1 MGKSFKETERSRS
14 NLRGIMKDIFQ
25 GLIANTAVKEHI
37 GFDIAKGRA
46 SHAYIIE
53 GPAGSGKHTIA
64 RMIASALSCLN
75 SDNDAYPL
83 PCGVCDNCR
92 KIRDNNSGDV
102 VYVNKEDK
110 ASIGVD
116 AVRSIREGLYVM
128 PNDSDYRT
136 YIIEEADKMTPA
148 AQNAFLLSLEEPPS
162 FVVFLLL
169 TEDRQKLLETI
180 RSRAQIVRTES
191 IKRDDMREYLL
202 STAVGKTLSLRSPD
216 EIDRIISMSGGVIG
230 KALMLMSD
238 NEESSA
244 YKRAREIAESLVSH
258 ICKGKKADALRGI
271 LEAKITSAAEAKE
284 ILILAANSV
293 RDMIAVKKNSADE
306 LLFYVTADEALVASA
321 DAPMKKLMLLNDEIY
336 ASVLKIEAN
345 VSHKNV
351 ISELI
356 MKTSH
361 IRRSV

>member
-1 MGKSFKETERSRS
+1 MSLVAQF
-14 NLRGIMKDIFQ
+14 LRGSMKDIFPSVV
-25 GLIANTAVKEHI
+25 ANSAIKEHI

-64 RMIASALSCLN
+64 RQIASALSCLN
-75 SDNDAYPL
+75 RGSAESPL

-92 KIRDNNSGDV
+92 KIANNNSGDV

-116 AVRSIREGLYVM
+116 AVRGIRDGLYVM
-128 PNDSDYRT
+128 PNDSDFRT

-180 RSRAQIVRTES
+180 RSRAQIVRTEL
-191 IKRDDMREYLL
+191 IKTDPMREYLL
-202 STAVGKTLSLRSPD
+202 STQSGKMLSKRSPD
-216 EIDRIISMSGGVIG
+216 EFDKILAMSGGVIG
-230 KALMLMSD
+230 KALMLLSD
-238 NEESSA
+238 SEESSS
-244 YKRAREIAESLVSH
+244 YKRIREIAESLVSY
-258 ICKGKKADALRGI
+258 ICKGRKADALKAI
-271 LEAKITSAAEAKE
+271 LEAKLSSALEARE
-284 ILILAANSV
+284 MLNLAANAV
-293 RDMIAVKKNSADE
+293 RDMIAVKRSADTE
-306 LLFYVTADEALVASA
+306 LLFYVTADEAFAASS
-321 DAPMKKLMLLNDEIY
+321 DAPMKKLVMLNDEIF
-336 ASVLKIEAN
+336 ASIRKIEAN

-351 ISELI
+351 IPELI

-361 IRRSV
+361 IRRNS

>member
-1 MGKSFKETERSRS
+1 
-14 NLRGIMKDIFQ
+14 MKDIFPS
-25 GLIANTAVKEHI
+25 LIANTAVKEHI

-83 PCGVCDNCR
+83 PCGICDNCR
-92 KIRDNNSGDV
+92 KIKDFNSGDV

-116 AVRSIREGLYVM
+116 AVRTIREGLYVM

-180 RSRAQIVRTES
+180 RSRAQIVRTET
-191 IKRDDMREYLL
+191 IKHDVMREYLL
-202 STAVGKTLSLRSPD
+202 TTSSGKALGMRSPD
-216 EIDRIISMSGGVIG
+216 ELDRIISISGGVIG
-230 KALMLMSD
+230 KALMLLSD
-238 NEESSA
+238 SEDSVS
-244 YKRAREIAESLVSH
+244 YKRARDIAESLVAH

-271 LEAKITSAAEAKE
+271 LEAKITSASEAKD
-284 ILILAANSV
+284 ILLLAANAV

-306 LLFYVTADEALVASA
+306 LLFYVTAEEALCASS
-321 DAPMKKLMLLNDEIY
+321 DAPMKKLMILNDEIY
-336 ASVLKIEAN
+336 ASVLKIESN

-351 ISELI
+351 IPELV